1 MGVLKDGWFL
11 KKGSGVFL
19 NRLGSRDLYIDNQC
33 FCPSLWYEEPVVHGR
48 IHGWIGGKECCT
60 CKVSESKATE

>member
-1 MGVLKDGWFL
+1 MGVLKDGMSF

-19 NRLGSRDLYIDNQC
+19 NRLGSRDLDNQRY
-33 FCPSLWYEEPVVHGR
+33 CPSKWYEERVVHGR

-60 CKVSESKATE
+60 CKVSQSKATE